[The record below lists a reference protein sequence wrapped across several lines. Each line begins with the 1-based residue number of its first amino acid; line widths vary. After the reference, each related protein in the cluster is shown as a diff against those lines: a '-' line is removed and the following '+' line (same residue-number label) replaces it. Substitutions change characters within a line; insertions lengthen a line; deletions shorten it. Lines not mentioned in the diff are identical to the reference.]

1 MDFWQFYAQYEL
13 WIIGS
18 STALLTFLICYL
30 VARSHIQNYLNIL
43 IAKNKSLS
51 ELEAELNQQK
61 TEMAALSVEKSKLVT
76 EKVELHADNVHILD
90 RNDELRQDIA
100 RLQESI
106 QTQQAQILKLQ
117 TQNTQLATQA
127 REKEQSF
134 KDQLQLLQENKT
146 ALKTEFENL
155 STQILDKKTESF
167 KATNSEAMKH
177 LLSPMQSELKAF
189 KEKVETIHTQET
201 AQRAS
206 LKNELENLQ
215 KLNTQITDQA
225 QKLTTA
231 LKGEKKVQG
240 NWGELMLENI
250 LDNAGLRLGKDYKRE
265 VTLVGEEGKFR
276 PDAIVYL
283 PQGKHLVI
291 DAKTSFNAY
300 TTYVNAE
307 DPLIRQDALAE
318 HVKAV
323 RARLTELSDK
333 DYFKLE
339 GINSPEVVVM
349 FLPIESAYVEAL
361 KADEQLFQLALDKN
375 ILIATPTTL
384 LTSLNIVRQLWRFEE
399 QNKHTAELASRAEK
413 FYAKLNT
420 FLGSMDAVGK
430 QLEKAQDTYAKAYG
444 QLYSGKANL
453 IKQAAEFKDLGVSV
467 QKELPEALVE
477 KANLELGSATLDDA
491 EDFHNSH
498 GQLAHENTLAH
509 LNDAES
515 ENDAESA

>member
-1 MDFWQFYAQYEL
+1 MDYLQFYTQYEL
-13 WIIGS
+13 WIIGAI
-18 STALLTFLICYL
+18 TALLTSIVCYF
-30 VARSHIQNYLNIL
+30 VAHSNIKNYQNIL
-43 IAKNKSLS
+43 VEKNKSLC
-51 ELEAELNQQK
+51 ELEAKDKEQNTDILVLQSEN
-61 TEMAALSVEKSKLVT
+61 SKLVK
-76 EKVELHADNVHILD
+76 EKVELHAENVHILD
-90 RNDELRQDIA
+90 RNDELRQDIT
-100 RLQESI
+100 RLHENM
-106 QTQQAQILKLQ
+106 QTLQAQVLKLQ
-117 TQNTQLATQA
+117 TQNTELSTQA
-127 REKEQSF
+127 REKELSF
-134 KDQLQLLQENKT
+134 KEQLQLLQDNKA

-167 KATNSEAMKH
+167 KSTNAEAMKH

-189 KEKVETIHTQET
+189 KEKVETIHNQET

-265 VTLVGEEGKFR
+265 VTLTGEDGKFR
-276 PDAIVYL
+276 PDAVVYL
-283 PQGKHLVI
+283 PQDKHLVI

-300 TTYVNAE
+300 TTYVNSE
-307 DPLIRQDALAE
+307 DPHIRQEALAE

-339 GINSPEVVVM
+339 EINSPEVVVM

-467 QKELPEALVE
+467 QKELPEAVVE
-477 KANLELGSATLDDA
+477 KANLELGSNALDESA
-491 EDFHNSH
+491 GEH
-498 GQLAHENTLAH
+498 LAHENIIEHDTAH
-509 LNDAES
+509 KL
-515 ENDAESA
+515 ENDAEGV

>member
-13 WIIGS
+13 WIIS
-18 STALLTFLICYL
+18 SSAAFITFLICYL
-30 VARSHIQNYLNIL
+30 VANSHIQNYQKIL
-43 IAKNKSLS
+43 IEKNKSITL
-51 ELEAELNQQK
+51 LEADLKKQEAENK
-61 TEMAALSVEKSKLVT
+61 ALAVEKSQLIT
-76 EKVELHADNVHILD
+76 DKVELHADNVHILD
-90 RNDELRQDIA
+90 RNDELRQDIHQ
-100 RLQESI
+100 LQESI
-106 QTQQAQILKLQ
+106 KTQQAHILKLQ
-117 TQNTQLATQA
+117 TQNAEITTQA

-134 KDQLQLLQENKT
+134 KEQLQLLQDNKI

-155 STQILDKKTESF
+155 STQILEKKTESF
-167 KATNSEAMKH
+167 KATNTEAMKH
-177 LLSPMQSELKAF
+177 LLTPMQSELKAF

-225 QKLTTA
+225 KKLTTA

-276 PDAIVYL
+276 PDAVVYL

-307 DPLIRQDALAE
+307 EPMSRQDALAE

-430 QLEKAQDTYAKAYG
+430 QLEKAQDTYVKAYG

-453 IKQAAEFKDLGVSV
+453 IKQAAEFKELGVSV

-477 KANLELGSATLDDA
+477 KANLELGSTALENQEQA
-491 EDFHNSH
+491 SEN
-498 GQLAHENTLAH
+498 HEGNLTH
-509 LNDAES
+509 LTDSES
-515 ENDAESA
+515 ESDAESA